1 MLGTEGY
8 FDHLKNL
15 SGEALTENSGYI
27 IIAGVVCG
35 LVFKIFEDRAETF
48 SQKRFGK
55 DYAAIKEALPSQQTA
70 NLTTS
75 AVDTENLSTDA
86 KLTKQN
92 KCLLSYFF
100 SQPGFIPAAISSK
113 NQPFGSLKAGSL
125 YDYQ

>member
-1 MLGTEGY
+1 MII
-8 FDHLKNL
+8 LKIYPERL
-15 SGEALTENSGYI
+15 SLKTRVILLSQELFGP
-27 IIAGVVCG
+27 
-35 LVFKIFEDRAETF
+35 VFKIFEDRAETF